1 MEETKEEGKNR
12 LSEKVDLQ
20 KELEEC
26 QRQKQ
31 EYLAGWQRARAD
43 FINYKKEEME
53 RIQELIGYAKEEF
66 LLNILP
72 ILDSFDQAEKK
83 IPEQKLQ
90 DEEIRGL
97 LQIKNQLLNYLK
109 RLGVEEM
116 KIMGE
121 KFDPNLHEVTVEE
134 EKAGIGPGTIIEEV
148 QKGYMIGD
156 RVLRAAKV
164 KVAK

>member
-1 MEETKEEGKNR
+1 MEDKKNG
-12 LSEKVDLQ
+12 LQ

-72 ILDSFDQAEKK
+72 ILDNFDQAEKK

-90 DEEIRGL
+90 DEEIKGL
-97 LQIKNQLLNYLK
+97 LQIKDQLLNYLK
-109 RLGVEEM
+109 RLGAKEM

-121 KFDPNLHEVTVEE
+121 KFNPNLHEVAAEE
-134 EKAGIGPGTIIEEV
+134 EKAGTDPGTIIEEV